1 MLGAVQ
7 KFLGWNPAPNSKS
20 MYQSRSSSR
29 NVTQK
34 KRKREHEDS
43 SELKRRRDE
52 FSEFTAGIKEH
63 TPSPA
68 TLNKKI
74 PKFPE
79 TVFLCVKV
87 HGGYEYSSNSASTH
101 FKLPNRVTLR
111 TINAAPMGEC
121 YIGGQDDD
129 ILDGIVNMLQS
140 EQTQFGLKQDVGL
153 KENELQENIDSITK
167 EIASTLKKEEIPRL
181 KQMKINEFDPSLRK
195 KVKSIVMHHSNKVF
209 QIITYPKNS
218 QVPKKG
224 FQIQLKDIFL
234 SHDFQHDKY
243 TSRLTVLNMSHL
255 PNLADKAWFNL
266 KQDQYSIEHGGT
278 TRTVIDIKL
287 EDIIKYLSDHGAKNI
302 VLIDFS
308 CSGIY
313 GATERDVRNLRRTSF
328 EPLPQI
334 TQPKKLRGTQRKKP
348 RKK

>member
-1 MLGAVQ
+1 MLGAIQ
-7 KFLGWNPAPNSKS
+7 NLLGWNPAPNPKS
-20 MYQSRSSSR
+20 MSQSRSSSR
-29 NVTQK
+29 SVTQK
-34 KRKREHEDS
+34 KRKHEREDS
-43 SELKRRRDE
+43 SELKRRRTE

-63 TPSPA
+63 TPSPV
-68 TLNKKI
+68 TLNKKN

-87 HGGYEYSSNSASTH
+87 HGGYEYSSNSSSTY
-101 FKLPNRVTLR
+101 FELPNGVTLR
-111 TINAAPMGEC
+111 TINAAPIGEC

-129 ILDGIVNMLQS
+129 ILNGIVDMLQS
-140 EQTQFGLKQDVGL
+140 EQIQFEL
-153 KENELQENIDSITK
+153 KEDELQENIDYITK
-167 EIASTLKKEEIPRL
+167 EIASTLKKEEISRL
-181 KQMKINEFDPSLRK
+181 KQMKIKEFAHSLQK
-195 KVKSIVMHHSNKVF
+195 KVKSIVVHHSDKVF

-255 PNLADKAWFNL
+255 PNLADTAWFNL
-266 KQDQYSIEHGGT
+266 KQDQYSIEHGGKT
-278 TRTVIDIKL
+278 QTVIDIQL
-287 EDIIKYLSDHGAKNI
+287 EDIIKYLSDYGAKNI

-313 GATERDVRNLRRTSF
+313 GATEREVRNLRRNSF

-334 TQPKKLRGTQRKKP
+334 KKPKKPRGTQRKTP

>member
-1 MLGAVQ
+1 MFSAVRN
-7 KFLGWNPAPNSKS
+7 FLGWNPAPNPKS
-20 MYQSRSSSR
+20 MSQSRSSSR
-29 NVTQK
+29 SVTQK
-34 KRKREHEDS
+34 KRKREREDS

-63 TPSPA
+63 TPSPV
-68 TLNKKI
+68 TLNKKN

-87 HGGYEYSSNSASTH
+87 HGGYEYSSNSSSTH
-101 FKLPNRVTLR
+101 FKLPNEVTLR
-111 TINAAPMGEC
+111 TINAAPIGEC

-129 ILDGIVNMLQS
+129 ILDGIVEMLQS
-140 EQTQFGLKQDVGL
+140 KQTQYEL
-153 KENELQENIDSITK
+153 NEDKSQKNIDSISK

-181 KQMKINEFDPSLRK
+181 KKMKIEEFDPSLRK
-195 KVKSIVMHHSNKVF
+195 KAKSIVMHHSDKVF

-234 SHDFQHDKY
+234 SEDFQHDKY

-255 PNLADKAWFNL
+255 PNLADKTWFNL
-266 KQDQYSIEHGGT
+266 KQDQYSIERGGKT
-278 TRTVIDIKL
+278 QTVIDMQL

-313 GATERDVRNLRRTSF
+313 GATEREVRNLRRNAFAPS
-328 EPLPQI
+328 PQI
-334 TQPKKLRGTQRKKP
+334 TQIKKPKKPRGTQRKKP